1 MTTDTTKHTPMIQ
14 QYLKIK
20 CQYPDTLLFYRM
32 GDFYEL
38 FFEDAEKAAPLLGI
52 TLTARGKSD
61 SKSIPMAGIPYHAAE
76 GYIAKIVNRGLSV
89 AICEQMGSP
98 TESKAPIER
107 QVTRII
113 TPATVSE
120 DAFLDS
126 DQDNILVSIFVKNK
140 KYHLAYT
147 SYTQGKIYIPKR
159 IDNISSLKNEVAKL
173 SPKEIITNCAS
184 LAEDNIFNIETTYL
198 QEWFFSS
205 YEAKKN
211 IQSCLNSSLAERT
224 NKQIKPEQKIA
235 LGSVLAYL
243 KDTLKSEISHINN
256 IVFNEK
262 EVSLNIDTNSRINLE
277 IDSKSKVS
285 LINII
290 NKCKTSIG
298 SRLLRTYFNNPTKN
312 LEIIESRH
320 NVIDRFIQS
329 HSFTKIQD
337 TLGYI
342 NDIERIISRAA
353 LGTLKPADLVALT
366 ETLTHIPKLKTE
378 LTDLQSNEIN
388 KINNN
393 IHQLDDLLKL
403 LEISIV
409 DNPPVTIR
417 DGGVIKEGFD
427 EELDRLKSIKNNAY
441 GFLMEFEKEQKQKT
455 GISTLKVGYNRVHG
469 YYIELS
475 KQYSDKVPDDY
486 IRRQTLKASERYV
499 TQELKEFEVEVLSS
513 KDKALSREKII
524 YGEVLQKVLKHYSD
538 IHQTAENIAQIDV
551 LSNLA
556 ERAVKLKLSKPK
568 FNNTSTLKLD
578 DVRHIAIEQNIDQPF
593 IPNDTNLS
601 KDTKSLEIITGPNM
615 GGKSTYMRQ
624 VAQLVFLSHIGS
636 FVPASN
642 AEVCDIDNIYTR
654 IGASDDISSGRST
667 FMVEMTETAFILEN
681 ATNKS
686 LVIMDEIG
694 RGTST
699 FDGLSLA
706 KACAEK
712 FAKIGSFTLFATH
725 YFELTDL
732 VNDYQNIKNTHF
744 EAKEYND
751 EIYFMHKA
759 LDGAAKKSYGI
770 QVAKLAGIPSDVLK
784 AANINLTEL
793 ESKSHNNTP
802 QKQATL
808 DLVCD
813 KEDKL
818 RIKLNEIDINNIT
831 PIQALNTLL
840 ELKKN

>member
-1 MTTDTTKHTPMIQ
+1 MTTDTNKHTPMIQ

-20 CQYPDTLLFYRM
+20 CQYPDILLFYRM

-52 TLTARGKSD
+52 TLTSRGKSD
-61 SKSIPMAGIPYHAAE
+61 TKSLPMAGIPYHAAE

-89 AICEQMGSP
+89 AICEQMSGP

-126 DQDNILVSIFVKNK
+126 DQDNILVSIFVKNN
-140 KYHLAYT
+140 KYNLAYT
-147 SYTQGKIYIPKR
+147 SHTQGKIYILKK
-159 IDNISSLKNEVAKL
+159 IDTLASLKNQISKL
-173 SPKEIITNCAS
+173 SPKEIITNCS
-184 LAEDNIFNIETTYL
+184 ELADDNNFNIETTFL

-211 IQSCLNSSLAERT
+211 IQSCLNSSLVDKT
-224 NKQIKPEQKIA
+224 NKLIKPEQKIA
-235 LGSVLAYL
+235 LGAILAYL
-243 KDTLKSEISHINN
+243 KDTLKSELSHINN
-256 IVFNEK
+256 VIFNEQ

-312 LEIIESRH
+312 LETIAFRH
-320 NVIDRFIQS
+320 SVIDSFIKG
-329 HSFTKIQD
+329 HSYTKTQD
-337 TLGYI
+337 TLSYI

-353 LGTLKPADLVALT
+353 LGTLKPTDLVGLA
-366 ETLTHIPKLKTE
+366 ETLTHIPKLKQG
-378 LTDLQSNEIN
+378 LTDLQSNEID
-388 KINNN
+388 KINLN
-393 IHQLDDLLKL
+393 IHQLDELLKL
-403 LEISIV
+403 LSVAII

-427 EELDRLKSIKNNAY
+427 EELDRLKGIKNNAY

-475 KQYSDKVPDDY
+475 KQHSDKVPDDY
-486 IRRQTLKASERYV
+486 IRRQTLKTSERYV

-513 KDKALSREKII
+513 KEKALAREKII
-524 YGEVLQKVLKHYSD
+524 YAELLQKVLKHYSD

-551 LSNLA
+551 LANLA
-556 ERAVKLKLSKPK
+556 ERAVKLQLNKPT
-568 FNNTSTLKLD
+568 FNNSSILKLD
-578 DVRHIAIEQNIDQPF
+578 DVRHIAIEQNIALPF

-624 VAQLVFLSHIGS
+624 VAQLVFLAHIGS
-636 FVPASN
+636 YVPASK
-642 AEVCDIDNIYTR
+642 ADVCDIDNIYTR

-681 ATNKS
+681 ATSKS
-686 LVIMDEIG
+686 LIIMDEIG

-712 FAKIGSFTLFATH
+712 FAKIGAFTLFATH

-732 VNDYQNIKNTHF
+732 VNDYDNVKNTHF

-770 QVAKLAGIPSDVLK
+770 QVAKLAGIPADVLK
-784 AANINLTEL
+784 AANINLNEL
-793 ESKSHNNTP
+793 ENKSLTH
-802 QKQATL
+802 QEQITL
-808 DLVCD
+808 DFDCNKTD
-813 KEDKL
+813 DL
-818 RIKLNEIDINNIT
+818 RIKLNKIDVNNIT
-831 PIQALNTLL
+831 PMQAINLLL
-840 ELKKN
+840 ELKEIK